1 MATSRSR
8 AGAIS
13 RAQQYFDNKFLDDIA
28 RRVAIKTESQKFP
41 DPGAIAECHRYLET
55 EMRPAFENMGFT
67 CKGYDNPVAGPGAG
81 AARHPHRGRQ
91 AADGAGLRPRRRRSA
106 ASRTSGPRARVRG
119 SPRATAIASMAAA
132 PPTTRASTPSTW
144 RRSRRCW
151 PSAAAASAST
161 PSS

>member
-67 CKGYDNPVAGPGAG
+67 CKGYDNPVAG
-81 AARHPHRGRQ
+81 Q
-91 AADGAGLRPRRRRSA
+91 
-106 ASRTSGPRARVRG
+106 GPVLL
-119 SPRATAIASMAAA
+119 AIRIEDSNC
-132 PPTTRASTPSTW
+132 
-144 RRSRRCW
+144 RRCW
-151 PSAAAASAST
+151 ATATATCAIPGPVDQGPGSVDHSAYGDRSGRGTADNKGQHTLNMHAAAGWPNGRPPGFNAKFIIER
-161 PSS
+161 